1 MEGAELLHGVFGLQR
16 ASPAGAYLER
26 AAAGYKWTM
35 PQTRTEV
42 RMIRPR
48 VGGPKAKQ
56 VFTECWKSCSQ
67 VFAESKVSLSGVPV
81 AKTSRAEST
90 ICTVAMM
97 SGEWKVR
104 GWN

>member
-1 MEGAELLHGVFGLQR
+1 MEGSELLHGVFGLQR
-16 ASPAGAYLER
+16 ASPVGAYLER

-56 VFTECWKSCSQ
+56 VFTECWKSWSQ
-67 VFAESKVSLSGVPV
+67 VFAVSNEALSG
-81 AKTSRAEST
+81 ALLKTWRADKT
-90 ICTVAMM
+90 ACRFWAIL
-97 SGEWKVR
+97 VR
-104 GWN
+104 VEGA